1 VARPTQIDE
10 LLARYP
16 AAVQATAA
24 AARELLTSLLPG
36 IEEAADFPA
45 KLISYSYG
53 PGYKGTLFTLILSQ
67 KGVKL
72 GVVRGVELP
81 DPKKLM
87 TGEGLPDPKK
97 LMTGEGKVHRHV
109 QLRVPADL
117 DRSGLKPLLNAAVK
131 AWRARTAETPSAR

>member
-10 LLARYP
+10 LLASYP
-16 AAVQATAA
+16 EAVQVTAA

-36 IEEAADFPA
+36 IQEAADFPA

-53 PGYKGTLFTLILSQ
+53 PGYKGALFTLILSQ

-87 TGEGLPDPKK
+87 TGEG
-97 LMTGEGKVHRHV
+97 KVHRHV
-109 QLRVPADL
+109 QLRAPADL
-117 DRSGLKPLLNAAVK
+117 EQPGLKPLLKAAVK
-131 AWRARTAETPSAR
+131 AWRARTAQTQPAR